1 MISPNRNNIG
11 KILFI
16 YQQQAAENCERQQ
29 ATTTDRKTTCLP
41 LSRPAK
47 QIHKEVCV

>member
-29 ATTTDRKTTCLP
+29 TTTTDRKTNCLP
-41 LSRPAK
+41 ASLSPCK
-47 QIHKEVCV
+47 TNT